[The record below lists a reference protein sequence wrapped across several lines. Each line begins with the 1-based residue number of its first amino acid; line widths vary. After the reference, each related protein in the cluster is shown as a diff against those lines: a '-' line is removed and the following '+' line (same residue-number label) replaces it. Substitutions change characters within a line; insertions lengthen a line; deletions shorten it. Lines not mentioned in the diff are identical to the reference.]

1 MDDTINFWII
11 EDNEKYRK
19 LLKRNLERE
28 ANLVCDDHFGECES
42 AIYLLEAGGGEKPDI
57 LLLDLGLP
65 GIGGLDAIKK
75 IKAAST
81 ETHILILT
89 VFDDR
94 PKVIKALNAGASGY
108 LLKRSP
114 SKEIAKAMEDAIK
127 GGSPLNPDVAKHLV
141 ASLNK
146 QQPVVLNVELS
157 TKELSILELI
167 ADGYAQKEVA
177 EKLEIPKH
185 TVDFNCRKICK
196 KLEVNNITAAVS
208 KAIKSG
214 LLR

>member
-1 MDDTINFWII
+1 MEELIFRIALSLIPKIGPVKARRLI
-11 EDNEKYRK
+11 EH
-19 LLKRNLERE
+19 
-28 ANLVCDDHFGECES
+28 CGS
-42 AIYLLEAGGGEKPDI
+42 AK
-57 LLLDLGLP
+57 
-65 GIGGLDAIKK
+65 
-75 IKAAST
+75 
-81 ETHILILT
+81 T
-89 VFDDR
+89 VF
-94 PKVIKALNAGASGY
+94 
-108 LLKRSP
+108 
-114 SKEIAKAMEDAIK
+114 
-127 GGSPLNPDVAKHLV
+127 
-141 ASLNK
+141 
-146 QQPVVLNVELS
+146 ELS